1 MLNMVGAFG
10 WAVPGWVAAWGI
22 VWLACI
28 IWVAIDA
35 GKRGISPVFWALVTL
50 ISGPLGL
57 VAYGIVRELVGKG
70 RSTSLQ

>member
-1 MLNMVGAFG
+1 MIGALG

-22 VWLACI
+22 AWLACI

-35 GKRGISPVFWALVTL
+35 GKRGISPVFWPLATL

-57 VAYGIVRELVGKG
+57 VAYGIVRELAAKE
-70 RSTSLQ
+70 R